1 MKHDTDLD
9 QLLRQ
14 ALSPKEDP
22 DYWLNQKILK
32 KAKETEE
39 MSKKYHKRLPVTALI
54 AIIALSAGSFTAFA
68 AWKYLTPDKVAE
80 IVEDKGLTA
89 AFQSENAIAINESQE
104 YGDYKITF
112 LGVVSGKNLSY
123 YVENEE
129 VEGLRKDATYV
140 VTAIENKDGTP
151 RPATS
156 DDNYGEDPFFVS
168 PLIKGQDPNQFNLVT
183 MGGGYTE
190 IIQDGVQYRITES
203 DNVEIFADRTLYL
216 AVNSGTFFD
225 GDAYKF
231 DKTSGEITRNESYSG
246 VNALFDLPL
255 DKSKANKEA
264 AEAYLK
270 ELENGKEDS
279 ETEEGEQEEDT
290 SFVSQITDQIA
301 NWEEADLEE
310 NSKIME
316 NLTQVLTPD
325 KEGYFTYSYQ
335 IGEEGIGSSAT
346 LLLDSV
352 FENHKIGMSKQKQI
366 ITNSDE
372 KEVYIET
379 FTLNEDG
386 TVTLKVY
393 QYTKK
398 DKK

>member
-1 MKHDTDLD
+1 MW
-9 QLLRQ
+9 R
-14 ALSPKEDP
+14 
-22 DYWLNQKILK
+22 I
-32 KAKETEE
+32 
-39 MSKKYHKRLPVTALI
+39 
-54 AIIALSAGSFTAFA
+54 
-68 AWKYLTPDKVAE
+68 KV
-80 IVEDKGLTA
+80 L
-89 AFQSENAIAINESQE
+89 QQNAIAINESQE
-104 YGDYKITF
+104 YGNYKITF

-156 DDNYGEDPFFVS
+156 DENYGEDPFFVS

-279 ETEEGEQEEDT
+279 ETEEREQEKDT
-290 SFVSQITDQIA
+290 SFVSQVADQIA

-335 IGEEGIGSSAT
+335 IGEEGMSSSAT

-366 ITNSDE
+366 INNSDE

>member
-14 ALSPKEDP
+14 ALSPKEEP

-104 YGDYKITF
+104 YGNYKITF

-156 DDNYGEDPFFVS
+156 DENYGEDPFFVS

-279 ETEEGEQEEDT
+279 ETEEREQEKDT
-290 SFVSQITDQIA
+290 SFVSQVADQIA

-335 IGEEGIGSSAT
+335 IGEEGMSSSAT

-366 ITNSDE
+366 INNSDE